1 VTRTI
6 GSDPVTADPFVP
18 GQLAAWLRDARV
30 AGTTLR
36 GSADGPQLTL
46 AQAYRVQH
54 ELMALHLSSGR
65 ELAGYKLGYTSLAM
79 RQQMG
84 VDAPNFG
91 PLYRDMIMASDRTVE
106 GYMQPRLEP
115 EVAVVLSRDLRGHG
129 LLIHE
134 VAQSVGEVRAC
145 LEIVDSVW
153 RDYRFSVEQN
163 TADGSSAAGVVLGQS
178 LDVAPV
184 DCHKLS
190 VELSADGQLVG
201 TATGAAA
208 SGHPLNGIIWLCAQ
222 LELRGR
228 GLKAGQVVI
237 TGGLTS
243 AIALR
248 PGSRV
253 QAIYG
258 NGIAVAVTRA
268 G

>member
-1 VTRTI
+1 VTRTV
-6 GSDPVTADPFVP
+6 GSDPVTAQPVTP
-18 GQLAAWLRDARV
+18 GELAARLRDARI
-30 AGTTLR
+30 AGTTLS
-36 GSADGPQLTL
+36 GSTAGPQLTL
-46 AQAYRVQH
+46 AEAYSVQD
-54 ELMALHLSSGR
+54 ELTALHVSSGR
-65 ELAGYKLGYTSLAM
+65 QIVGYKLGYTSIAM

-91 PLYRDMIMASDRTVE
+91 PLYRDMIVGSDCAVA
-106 GYMQPRLEP
+106 GFMQPRLEP

-134 VAQSVGEVRAC
+134 VADSVGDVRAC

-153 RDYRFSVEQN
+153 RDYQFSVEQN
-163 TADGSSAAGVVLGQS
+163 TADGSSAAGVVLGDS
-178 LDVAPV
+178 LGIAAV
-184 DCHKLS
+184 DCHRVCVQLL
-190 VELSADGQLVG
+190 VDGQLVG

-208 SGHPLNGIIWLCAQ
+208 GGHPLNGIIWLCEQ
-222 LELRGR
+222 LELRSE

-243 AIALR
+243 ATALL

-253 QAIYG
+253 QATYG
-258 NGIAVAVTRA
+258 NSVSVAVTRS